1 MNRLREVLRRRGD
14 DSGMTLTELI
24 VSMGIFSVV
33 VVIFMAGV
41 VVMTKNT
48 ARAQAVGDSGDAAL
62 KIFQRLDKEVRYSSA
77 VNAGGAG
84 TTAGTYYVEYLITA
98 VDAAAQPKC
107 VQWRYSSATRK
118 LDRRTW
124 PNVAAPTASAWLT
137 MATTMRNDLS
147 VAAQRPFVFTPA
159 DSTNVNQRLTVHL
172 DLGYGAANG
181 KRGAAI
187 DSVFV
192 ARNTSTSSQSNALTP
207 AGANVTP
214 VCNQLGRP

>member
-1 MNRLREVLRRRGD
+1 MNRLREALRRRGD
-14 DSGMTLTELI
+14 DSGMSLTELI
-24 VSMGIFSVV
+24 VAMGIFSVV

-62 KIFQRLDKEVRYSSA
+62 KIFQRLDKEVRYSSGI
-77 VNAGGAG
+77 NAGGAG

-98 VDAAAQPKC
+98 VDAGTQPKC
-107 VQWRYSSATRK
+107 VPWRNAAATHKRH
-118 LDRRTW
+118 RRTC

-137 MATTMRNDLS
+137 MATTVRNDLTDTT
-147 VAAQRPFVFTPA
+147 QRPFVFQKA
-159 DSTNVNQRLTVHL
+159 DDTNVNQRLVVHL

-181 KRGAAI
+181 KRGASI

-192 ARNTSTSSQSNALTP
+192 ARNTSKLSQSNNLNG